1 MGSTIFCSSIDI
13 YFEKLEL
20 IPSHS
25 GCCFGSKMFI
35 KLPRIYICAFEFF
48 INFGK
53 QDFNLVILQ
62 NSNLEWFWIHCT
74 VLLLNKSTNFVRNWL
89 FETFENVE
97 PEIVDWNSQNLKPTA
112 NQEPLTTDTQWRHKS
127 NLGQCG
133 RQNMLRLYLTIWDW
147 DWIFGLAVKAISSL
161 GVRSQCW
168 QLTN

>member
-1 MGSTIFCSSIDI
+1 MYVLSNFSLMLESKIFS
-13 YFEKLEL
+13 
-20 IPSHS
+20 
-25 GCCFGSKMFI
+25 
-35 KLPRIYICAFEFF
+35 
-48 INFGK
+48 
-53 QDFNLVILQ
+53 LVILQ
-62 NSNLEWFWIHCT
+62 NSNLEWFCVHCT
-74 VLLLNKSTNFVRNWL
+74 VLLLNKSTNFVRNCL

-161 GVRSQCW
+161 GVRSQCR